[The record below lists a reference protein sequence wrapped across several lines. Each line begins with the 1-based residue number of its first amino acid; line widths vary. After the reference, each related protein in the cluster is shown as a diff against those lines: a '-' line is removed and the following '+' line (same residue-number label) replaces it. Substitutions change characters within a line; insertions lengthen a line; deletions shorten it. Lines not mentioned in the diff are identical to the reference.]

1 MDKIVLIC
9 ATGRSGSTTMQRIL
23 NTIPN
28 SNICGENFG
37 AVNSLLEFYKRIKT
51 TTYDYVPGH
60 LTPTSYEEI
69 VVTNIK
75 PAWYNSYEFK
85 QIALM
90 IKMMIV
96 ELFKKDRSTKLWG
109 FKEIRYDNG
118 NIKYI
123 TEFKELFPQT
133 KVIIQIRENI
143 IEQSNSGWHKDDDT
157 AIDTITNMTSELT
170 TFYNENKSYCYLTSF
185 EKMFDKE
192 NIKKIFTFIGCEQQ
206 YNETKIDEI
215 LNNNLND

>member
-1 MDKIVLIC
+1 
-9 ATGRSGSTTMQRIL
+9 
-23 NTIPN
+23 
-28 SNICGENFG
+28 
-37 AVNSLLEFYKRIKT
+37 
-51 TTYDYVPGH
+51 
-60 LTPTSYEEI
+60 
-69 VVTNIK
+69 
-75 PAWYNSYEFK
+75 
-85 QIALM
+85 
-90 IKMMIV
+90 MIV

>member
-9 ATGRSGSTTMQRIL
+9 ATGRSGSTTMQRII
-23 NTIPN
+23 NTISN

-75 PAWYNSYEFK
+75 PAWYNSYDFK
-85 QIALM
+85 QITLM
-90 IKMMIV
+90 IKMLIV

-118 NIKYI
+118 DMKYI

-133 KVIIQIRENI
+133 KIIIQIRENI

-170 TFYNENKSYCYLTSF
+170 TFCNENKSYCYLTSF

-192 NIKKIFTFIGCEQQ
+192 NMKKIFTFIGCEQE
-206 YNETKIDEI
+206 YDETKIDEI